1 VHPIAGKKPQRL
13 PFAGFFEHRH
23 PIAPRTGHYRL
34 SGHGGMN
41 TIYDLIQLQTVVIG
55 HDDEQPTA
63 RQSK

>member
-1 VHPIAGKKPQRL
+1 
-13 PFAGFFEHRH
+13 
-23 PIAPRTGHYRL
+23 
-34 SGHGGMN
+34 MN